1 VAANRLRAVC
11 TDAEMV
17 DIFKASI
24 TTEVPNISENEK
36 RLLHYFLNW
45 VENPGNAE
53 RTWSEVKTE
62 VIRIA
67 QRGDAKSEQARSL
80 SRECRASSNRAL
92 TVCRCEGRTTKML
105 GSRTTNYS
113 FMTAVEDAGERLRLH
128 SAGRF
133 KAPTGEVQHHW
144 SRGHGAGEGSGRQRS
159 GGRSPSICWYWERTG
174 TCQRGTGCLGSH
186 SYCQQ
191 PSA

>member
-1 VAANRLRAVC
+1 
-11 TDAEMV
+11 MV

-67 QRGDAKSEQARSL
+67 QRRCE
-80 SRECRASSNRAL
+80 ERASQISAAGNAGPAA
-92 TVCRCEGRTTKML
+92 TGRYSVAAARMQNNKDA
-105 GSRTTNYS
+105 SRTMTNYS
-113 FMTAVEDAGERLRLH
+113 FHD
-128 SAGRF
+128 SCGRC
-133 KAPTGEVQHHW
+133 
-144 SRGHGAGEGSGRQRS
+144 RGRD
-159 GGRSPSICWYWERTG
+159 CV
-174 TCQRGTGCLGSH
+174 
-186 SYCQQ
+186 
-191 PSA
+191 

>member
-1 VAANRLRAVC
+1 
-11 TDAEMV
+11 MV

-67 QRGDAKSEQARSL
+67 QRGDAKSEQARSQQQGMQGQQQQGAH
-80 SRECRASSNRAL
+80 SVAAA
-92 TVCRCEGRTTKML
+92 RCRTTKML
-105 GSRTTNYS
+105 GSRTMTNYS
-113 FMTAVEDAGERLRLH
+113 CHDSCGRCWGERLQ
-128 SAGRF
+128 A
-133 KAPTGEVQHHW
+133 
-144 SRGHGAGEGSGRQRS
+144 
-159 GGRSPSICWYWERTG
+159 
-174 TCQRGTGCLGSH
+174 
-186 SYCQQ
+186 
-191 PSA
+191 

>member
-1 VAANRLRAVC
+1 
-11 TDAEMV
+11 MV

-67 QRGDAKSEQARSL
+67 QRGDAKSEQARSAAGNAGPAATGR
-80 SRECRASSNRAL
+80 SQ
-92 TVCRCEGRTTKML
+92 CRCEGRTTKML
-105 GSRTTNYS
+105 GSRMTNYS

-128 SAGRF
+128 SAGRSRHQLERYNI
-133 KAPTGEVQHHW
+133 TGAEAMGQARVP
-144 SRGHGAGEGSGRQRS
+144 AGRDRAVDRRRYAGIGK
-159 GGRSPSICWYWERTG
+159 EREHASVGPAAWAHTHIA
-174 TCQRGTGCLGSH
+174 SNH
-186 SYCQQ
+186 Q
-191 PSA
+191 PKDAASS

>member
-1 VAANRLRAVC
+1 
-11 TDAEMV
+11 MV

-67 QRGDAKSEQARSL
+67 QRRCEERASQISAAG
-80 SRECRASSNRAL
+80 RASSNRAL
-92 TVCRCEGRTTKML
+92 TVWPLRGCRTKML
-105 GSRTTNYS
+105 GSRTMTNYS
-113 FMTAVEDAGERLRLH
+113 L
-128 SAGRF
+128 
-133 KAPTGEVQHHW
+133 P
-144 SRGHGAGEGSGRQRS
+144 
-159 GGRSPSICWYWERTG
+159 
-174 TCQRGTGCLGSH
+174 
-186 SYCQQ
+186 
-191 PSA
+191 

>member
-1 VAANRLRAVC
+1 
-11 TDAEMV
+11 MV

-67 QRGDAKSEQARSL
+67 QRGDAKSEQARSQQQGMQGQQQQGAH
-80 SRECRASSNRAL
+80 SVAAADAEQQ
-92 TVCRCEGRTTKML
+92 RCW
-105 GSRTTNYS
+105 
-113 FMTAVEDAGERLRLH
+113 A
-128 SAGRF
+128 AGR
-133 KAPTGEVQHHW
+133 
-144 SRGHGAGEGSGRQRS
+144 
-159 GGRSPSICWYWERTG
+159 
-174 TCQRGTGCLGSH
+174 
-186 SYCQQ
+186 
-191 PSA
+191 